1 MRIGFVSRW
10 NLADPE
16 IRRRAFSGIIWHVLK
31 EFEAQGDR
39 VEYIGPV
46 QQNLIAKSVNTGI
59 KVLNRLKVFTPH
71 VYGKYHPVILEQM
84 ARQAEQLVA
93 DRKIDVLLAQDSTV
107 MAYFPPS
114 IPLVYWRDANFAD
127 IQDAYKVYSN
137 LHPLSV
143 EWAHKHERK
152 AMNRADLNI
161 FSSEC
166 SYKTATSTYG
176 IPSAKVAVVPF
187 GANHDFVVSSE
198 DTERYITGRSR
209 DLCRLLFIGIEWE
222 RKGGDTAIEICRILN
237 QRGIPTTLD
246 IIGSDFAVDPAI
258 SHKVRIHGRVDKFT
272 SEGSTKLQHLLEQ
285 SHFLVHPA
293 RAEAYGC
300 VLCEACSFGIPCVTS
315 SVGGIPTIIK
325 NGKNGVSFPAS
336 TPASTYATYIE
347 ETFRN
352 FDLYIRLAKATRSE
366 YQERLNWQVAV
377 AKARELITEML
388 ERKQDLST
396 PSEKVELCTDNT
408 LIMPGVGYKITRN

>member
-16 IRRRAFSGIIWHVLK
+16 IRRRAFSGILWHMLK
-31 EFEAQGDR
+31 EFEAQGDK

-46 QQNLIAKSVNTGI
+46 QQNLIAKTVSTSI
-59 KVLNRLKVFTPH
+59 KILNRAKVFTPH
-71 VYGKYHPVILEQM
+71 VYGKYHPTILEQT

-93 DRKIDVLLAQDSTV
+93 NKKVDVLLAQDSTV
-107 MAYFPPS
+107 MAHFLS
-114 IPLVYWRDANFAD
+114 DIPLVYWRDANFAD

-143 EWAHKHERK
+143 EWAHRHERK
-152 AMNRADLNI
+152 AMNRADLNL

-176 IPSAKVAVVPF
+176 IPSAKVAVIPF
-187 GANHDFVVSSE
+187 GANHDFALNSE
-198 DTERYITGRSR
+198 DVERCITSRSR

-222 RKGGDTAIEICRILN
+222 RKGGDIAVEICRILN
-237 QRGIPTTLD
+237 RKGIPTTLD
-246 IIGSDFAVDPAI
+246 IVGSDFAVEPEI
-258 SHKVRIHGRVDKFT
+258 SHQIHIHGRVDKFT
-272 SEGSTKLQHLLEQ
+272 SEGNTKLRRLLEQ

-300 VLCEACSFGIPCVTS
+300 VLCEACSFGIPCITS
-315 SVGGIPTIIK
+315 SAGGIPTIIK
-325 NGKNGVSFPAS
+325 NGKNGIAFSAN
-336 TPASTYATYIE
+336 TPASTYAAYIE
-347 ETFRN
+347 ENFRN
-352 FDLYIRLAKATRSE
+352 YDQYIQLAKTARLE

-377 AKARELITEML
+377 AQARKLIVEVVQ
-388 ERKQDLST
+388 RKQGLS
-396 PSEKVELCTDNT
+396 SYEEVRC
-408 LIMPGVGYKITRN
+408 